1 MTPILNASLLVEEYI
16 IYYYIESLII
26 FNKKIY
32 SYFFF
37 KVKRNN
43 RYLKVKIQ
51 LLFRS
56 NITIGTLSY
65 KENSCPKQCNEF

>member
-16 IYYYIESLII
+16 IYIESLIF
-26 FNKKIY
+26 FNEKILLLL
-32 SYFFF
+32 FF

-43 RYLKVKIQ
+43 CYLKVKIQ

-65 KENSCPKQCNEF
+65 KDKSGSKQCNEF

>member
-16 IYYYIESLII
+16 IDIESLIF
-26 FNKKIY
+26 FNEK
-32 SYFFF
+32 FLLL
-37 KVKRNN
+37 VKRNN
-43 RYLKVKIQ
+43 CYLKVKIQ

-65 KENSCPKQCNEF
+65 KDKSCPKQCNEF

>member
-1 MTPILNASLLVEEYI
+1 MTSILNASLLVEEYI
-16 IYYYIESLII
+16 IYIESLII
-26 FNKKIY
+26 FNKKILLVL
-32 SYFFF
+32 FF

-43 RYLKVKIQ
+43 CYLKVKIQ

-65 KENSCPKQCNEF
+65 KDKSCPKQCNEF